1 MKSMLSYPKEDELRR
16 TVLIAIFA
24 SVAVV
29 LGIVESLIP
38 FAVAIP
44 GAKLGLGNIMVLTCL
59 YVFSARDA
67 LSLILLKTV
76 LTSFILGSFSTFMF
90 SLLGALGSF
99 VIMLIMLRA
108 GRGAFSL
115 IAVSVVGGVAH
126 NLGQLGAASLVLGTT
141 KIFYYLPFLLVSG
154 VVTGVFVGV
163 VCGKL
168 IDSLSRVQ
176 WLRTLNGGKGEAQA
190 GAEGNAS

>member
-1 MKSMLSYPKEDELRR
+1 MLSYPKEDELRR

-59 YVFSARDA
+59 YLFSARDA

-76 LTSFILGSFSTFMF
+76 LTSFILGSFSTFLF

-99 VIMLIMLRA
+99 VIMFLLLRL

-115 IAVSVVGGVAH
+115 TAVSVTGGVAH
-126 NLGQLGAASLVLGTT
+126 NLGQLGAAAIVLGTT

-154 VVTGVFVGV
+154 IVTGVFVGL

-168 IDSLSRVQ
+168 IASLSRVQ
-176 WLRTLNGGKGEAQA
+176 WLKVPGEGKAGSSGGL
-190 GAEGNAS
+190 EGNAS